1 MMKNESLIVWNQ
13 DQAGTEAAIIGG
25 EAHEV
30 IHSDHGATDFVMTFL
45 QETGLWDTM
54 VSHRPSGLKQN
65 NGYDWKKLSGIAAVK
80 ELAGIRRLSASG
92 QVLKDAGLMG
102 RLGFTLSRAKDGEE
116 QNVLHEDTLRNHWHR
131 FSEAES
137 YGWFIGEHVKL
148 LREKKWLRGGVYAID
163 GYELEVFGKDYE
175 DKGMVWKESENRK
188 KYGYKLVLLVNVHE
202 GRERIVGAVM
212 GRIEEDERKL
222 CLKLLDLIETH
233 LCKAK
238 ELIDILLMDR
248 GYWGAEFLHKIHFKY
263 GLHFVTLAKKNL
275 SFVKDEVDY
284 IAVNDKL
291 PFTKYKVRNPS
302 YYERKTDKPLKKRS
316 GEPKYYEIWLAYENG
331 LGFGVWEEKNLNVV
345 IMKTQNAKGEW
356 EVTIFVTTLTIE
368 NNPLKIYELYA
379 QRWTIENDINRE
391 LDQRWSIRSLP
402 GRTHNIIVAR
412 IMLILKLFNAE
423 KILEMKYKDKYD
435 KIKAKMRET
444 EEHNFFEQ
452 PQVVVYV
459 MGKSIFG
466 VWRVLD
472 YGKVT
477 YRKGQHDERH
487 AMLAQIKARDP
498 DLFEKISK
506 VLDRE

>member
-1 MMKNESLIVWNQ
+1 MMKNESLIAWNHE
-13 DQAGTEAAIIGG
+13 QAAAEAAVIRS
-25 EAHEV
+25 EPHELV
-30 IHSDHGATDFVMTFL
+30 DSDHGAKDFIITFL
-45 QETGLWDTM
+45 EQTGLWDTM

-65 NGYDWKKLSGIAAVK
+65 NGYDWRKLSGIATVK
-80 ELAGIRRLSASG
+80 ELAGVRRLSASG
-92 QVLKDAGLMG
+92 QVLKDAGLMA
-102 RLGFTLSRAKDGEE
+102 RLGFTLTLSKDGSE

-137 YGWFIGEHVKL
+137 YGWFIEDHVDL
-148 LREKKWLRGGVYAID
+148 LRKKKWLRGGVYAID

-175 DKGMVWKESENRK
+175 DAGMVWKESENRK

-202 GRERIVGAVM
+202 GRERVVGAVL

-233 LCKAK
+233 LCQAK

-248 GYWGAEFLHKIHFKY
+248 GYWGAEFLHKIHFEY
-263 GLHFVTLAKKNL
+263 GLNFVTLAKKNL
-275 SFVKDEVDY
+275 NFVKDEVDY

-316 GEPKYYEIWLAYENG
+316 GEPKHYEIWLAYENG

-345 IMKTQNAKGEW
+345 IMKTQNSKGEW

-368 NNPLKIYELYA
+368 NNPLKIYELYS

-391 LDQRWSIRSLP
+391 LDQRWAIHSLP
-402 GRTHNIIVAR
+402 GRTRNIIVAR

-423 KILEMKYKDKYD
+423 KILEMKYKDQYD
-435 KIKAKMRET
+435 KIKARMRET
-444 EEHNFFEQ
+444 EEHNFFEE
-452 PQVVVYV
+452 PQMVVYV
-459 MGKSIFG
+459 VGKNIFG
-466 VWRVLD
+466 VWRRRAYLNVVFRQ
-472 YGKVT
+472 G
-477 YRKGQHDERH
+477 RH
-487 AMLAQIKARDP
+487 AERGDILAQIKERDP

-506 VLDRE
+506 VLAGD